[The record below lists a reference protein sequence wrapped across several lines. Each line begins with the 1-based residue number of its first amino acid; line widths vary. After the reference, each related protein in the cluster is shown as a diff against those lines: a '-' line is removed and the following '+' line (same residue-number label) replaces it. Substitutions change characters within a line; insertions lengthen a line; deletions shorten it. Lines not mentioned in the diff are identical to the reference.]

1 MTLQALRGTVDL
13 FGEELTRWERLE
25 GQARQLARRY
35 GYQELRTPI
44 MEEAALF
51 LRAIGETTD
60 IVQKEMFLFE
70 DRGGKSL
77 VLRPEGTSAIVRAYL
92 EHHLHK
98 TIGFAKL
105 FYAGPMFRAERPQAG
120 RLRQFHQLGAEAIG
134 SNSPWVDA
142 ELIAFCMELIAAAG
156 VERCVLWISSMGCRG
171 DQQRSAATLRD
182 ALQPHRATLCET
194 CQARI
199 EKNVFR
205 VLDCKRP
212 ADRELGW
219 SLVGRPVFRL
229 CPGCQEHFDVV
240 RQALTRLGIAFDDT
254 QVFARGLD
262 YYTRTVFE
270 VRAEGL
276 GAQDAV
282 AAGGRYDHLVEELGG
297 PPTGAMGFAAG
308 IERLLMASKSA
319 MAASG
324 SSEPARAGIYLAVAS
339 AGAMGTA
346 FGLVQALRRQG
357 LATVMDY
364 DGKSLKAQLREADK
378 LSMRWVAIVGDEELR
393 TKRVTLKDLQRG
405 AQEMVGLEEFPN
417 AMATL
422 SGKGGACHAR

>member
-1 MTLQALRGTVDL
+1 MTLQALRGTADL
-13 FGEELTRWERLE
+13 LGDE
-25 GQARQLARRY
+25 LARWDMLERRAKAIAHRY

-44 MEEAALF
+44 IEEASLF

-70 DRGGKSL
+70 DRGGKPV

-105 FYAGPMFRAERPQAG
+105 FYLGPMFRAERPQAG
-120 RLRQFHQLGAEAIG
+120 RMRQFHQIGAEAIG

-142 ELIAFCMELIAAAG
+142 ELIALCVELVKASGISRFT
-156 VERCVLWISSMGCRG
+156 VWLSSMGCRD
-171 DQQRSAATLRD
+171 DQQRAAARLRD
-182 ALQPHRATLCET
+182 VLQPHREQLCET
-194 CQARI
+194 CQARM

-212 ADRELGW
+212 ADRELAW
-219 SLVGRPVFRL
+219 SLVGKRVFEL
-229 CPGCQEHFDVV
+229 CAACQEHFETV
-240 RQALTRLGIAFDDT
+240 RQALTQLGIAFDDT

-297 PPTGAMGFAAG
+297 PPTGAIGFAAG
-308 IERLLMASKSA
+308 IERLLMASKSI
-319 MAASG
+319 ASE
-324 SSEPARAGIYLAVAS
+324 STPQARGGMYLAAATPSVI
-339 AGAMGTA
+339 GEA
-346 FGLVQALRRQG
+346 FRLVQMLRQHG
-357 LATVMDY
+357 LAAIMDY

-378 LSMRWVAIVGDEELR
+378 LSMRWVAILGDEDLR
-393 TKRVTLKDLQRG
+393 TNRVTLKDLQHG
-405 AQEMVGLEEFPN
+405 AQETISLDQF
-417 AMATL
+417 ATTMA
-422 SGKGGACHAR
+422 SRA

>member
-1 MTLQALRGTVDL
+1 MTLQAVRGTADL
-13 FGEELTRWERLE
+13 FGDELARWEQVEAR
-25 GQARQLARRY
+25 ARQLARRY

-44 MEEAALF
+44 LEEAALF
-51 LRAIGETTD
+51 LRSIGETTD

-70 DRGGKSL
+70 DRGGKPL

-92 EHHLHK
+92 EHNLHK
-98 TIGFAKL
+98 TVGFAKL

-156 VERCVLWISSMGCRG
+156 VSRCVLWLSSMGCRD
-171 DQQRSAATLRD
+171 DQQRSATKLRE
-182 ALQPHRATLCET
+182 ALQPHRAKLCET

-212 ADRELGW
+212 ADRDLGW
-219 SLVGRPVFRL
+219 SLTSSRVFLL
-229 CPGCQEHFDVV
+229 CPDCQTHFDTV
-240 RQALTRLGIAFDDT
+240 RQALAQSGVPFDDT

-282 AAGGRYDHLVEELGG
+282 AAGGRYDHLIEELGG
-297 PPTGAMGFAAG
+297 PATGAIGFAAG
-308 IERLLMASKSA
+308 IERLLMAAKSA
-319 MAASG
+319 PTASAVG
-324 SSEPARAGIYLAVAS
+324 EPARAGIYLAVAS

-346 FGLVQALRRQG
+346 FGLVQALRHHG
-357 LATVMDY
+357 LTAVMDY

-378 LSMRWVAIVGDEELR
+378 LSIRWVAIVGDEELR
-393 TKRVTLKDLQRG
+393 TQQVTLKDLQQG
-405 AQEMVGLEEFPN
+405 AQETLALDQF
-417 AMATL
+417 AAQMA
-422 SGKGGACHAR
+422 ARTC